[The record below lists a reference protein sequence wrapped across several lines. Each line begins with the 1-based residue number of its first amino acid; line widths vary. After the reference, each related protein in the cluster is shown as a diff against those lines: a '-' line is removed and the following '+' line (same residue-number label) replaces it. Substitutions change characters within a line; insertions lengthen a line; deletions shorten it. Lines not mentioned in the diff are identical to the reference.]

1 MFRCTRGGN
10 CGGTA
15 IDKRGMNSKE
25 HYSLKLFKT
34 TIVIWSEYDP
44 SELDLE
50 LSELARQAENGDAY
64 CASMTCAPIPEP
76 EKDPAWD
83 GTDFFDVEGD
93 EDGDP
98 CASPDEPR
106 KDKESTG

>member
-1 MFRCTRGGN
+1 MKPLYKTI
-10 CGGTA
+10 A
-15 IDKRGMNSKE
+15 I
-25 HYSLKLFKT
+25 
-34 TIVIWSEYDP
+34 IWTEYDP
-44 SELDLE
+44 TAVDPLLTDL
-50 LSELARQAENGDAY
+50 QFHAENEFVHIS
-64 CASMTCAPIPEP
+64 SMTCVPIAEP

>member
-1 MFRCTRGGN
+1 
-10 CGGTA
+10 
-15 IDKRGMNSKE
+15 
-25 HYSLKLFKT
+25 
-34 TIVIWSEYDP
+34 
-44 SELDLE
+44 
-50 LSELARQAENGDAY
+50 
-64 CASMTCAPIPEP
+64 MTCAPIPEP